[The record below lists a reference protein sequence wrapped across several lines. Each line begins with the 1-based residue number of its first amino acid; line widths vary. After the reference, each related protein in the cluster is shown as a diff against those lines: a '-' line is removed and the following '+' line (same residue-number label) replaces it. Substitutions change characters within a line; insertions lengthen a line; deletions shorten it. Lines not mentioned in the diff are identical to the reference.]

1 MKTRQ
6 TLTRRRFLQHGGV
19 AVGTALTVPGL
30 VPSSIFGADGAAAP
44 SNRITLGFIGT
55 GDHGIARNLRGFLAY
70 PDAQIVAVCD
80 VDADHREKARRLVD
94 EKYGETLK
102 QGGFKG
108 CAAYNDF
115 REIIARKDIDAVMV
129 STPDHWHIIPAIQ
142 AAQAGK
148 DVICEKPLSL
158 AVAEGR
164 AFSDAVKKHNR
175 ISQTS
180 SENRSQEIKVY
191 HRLCELVRNGRI
203 GQLKSIRVE
212 LPSGHT
218 VRPANREAEPPPK
231 ELDYNFWL
239 GQAPEAPY
247 CEARCHWN
255 FRWNLDYSGGMLT
268 DWGAHLIDIA
278 QWGNHTEHTGPVEVE
293 GKGEF
298 PPLDHLFNTA
308 TKFDIHYTYAN
319 GVKLNI
325 VSNKPGLRFE
335 GTDGWIGNS
344 GWSAPL
350 EAEPKSLLDSV
361 IGPNETHLYTAPNEH
376 RNFLD
381 CVKSRQPCYAPAETG
396 HRTIT
401 IAHLGNIAMMLGRK
415 LKWNPDQERF
425 VGDEEANRRL
435 SRPMRAPWHL

>member
-6 TLTRRRFLQHGGV
+6 PFSRRRFLQRGAVVVGG
-19 AVGTALTVPGL
+19 ALAAPGI
-30 VPSSIFGADGAAAP
+30 VPSSILGAGGTIAP
-44 SNRITLGFIGT
+44 SNRITLGLIGT
-55 GDHGIARNLRGFLAY
+55 GEHGIARNLRGFLAY

-80 VDADHREKARRLVD
+80 VDADHREKARRLVH

-102 QGGFKG
+102 QGGFQG

-142 AAQAGK
+142 AVQAGK

-158 AVAEGR
+158 TVAEGR
-164 AFSDAVKKHNR
+164 AFCDAVRKHNR
-175 ISQTS
+175 ITQTS

-218 VRPANREAEPPPK
+218 VRPASREAQPPPK

-278 QWGNHTEHTGPVEVE
+278 QWGNQSEHTGPVEVE

-298 PPLDHLFNTA
+298 PPRAHLFNTA
-308 TKFDIHYTYAN
+308 TKFDLHYTYAN
-319 GVKLNI
+319 GVTLNI
-325 VSNKPGLRFE
+325 RSNKPGLRFE
-335 GTDGWIGNS
+335 GTEGWIGNS
-344 GWSAPL
+344 GNQNPFWTLSSARMKPISTPL
-350 EAEPKSLLDSV
+350 PTNPETSLIASSPGSLAMPPPKPA
-361 IGPNETHLYTAPNEH
+361 IAPSQ
-376 RNFLD
+376 
-381 CVKSRQPCYAPAETG
+381 SRTSAT
-396 HRTIT
+396 
-401 IAHLGNIAMMLGRK
+401 
-415 LKWNPDQERF
+415 
-425 VGDEEANRRL
+425 
-435 SRPMRAPWHL
+435 SR